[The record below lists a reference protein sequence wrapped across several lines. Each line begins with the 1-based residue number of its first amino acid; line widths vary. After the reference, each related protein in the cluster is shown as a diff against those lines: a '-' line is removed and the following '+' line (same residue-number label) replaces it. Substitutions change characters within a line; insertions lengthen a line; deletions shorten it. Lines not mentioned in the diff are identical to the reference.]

1 MSGKPKM
8 VICRNCN
15 APIAKNA
22 SICPSCGAKNK
33 KPFYKKGWFIV
44 LLVIFAIGIV
54 NSVVRNKEDLKT
66 VRSVEIQKSDEEDE
80 SEVKSEP
87 EGEAAKEENESEVKS
102 EPEGEAAKEEK
113 AKENPKSRDKS
124 VDGMRP
130 EFKKAMDS
138 YEEFMTEYCEF
149 MKKYGESDGTDL
161 GLVADYAD
169 YMSKYAEWVKDFE
182 GWDDGE
188 MNTEEAAYYLDIQ
201 NRISKKL
208 IEVAN

>member
-80 SEVKSEP
+80 S
-87 EGEAAKEENESEVKS
+87 
-102 EPEGEAAKEEK
+102 
-113 AKENPKSRDKS
+113 
-124 VDGMRP
+124 
-130 EFKKAMDS
+130 
-138 YEEFMTEYCEF
+138 
-149 MKKYGESDGTDL
+149 
-161 GLVADYAD
+161 
-169 YMSKYAEWVKDFE
+169 
-182 GWDDGE
+182 
-188 MNTEEAAYYLDIQ
+188 
-201 NRISKKL
+201 
-208 IEVAN
+208 

>member
-87 EGEAAKEENESEVKS
+87 EGEAAKEE
-102 EPEGEAAKEEK
+102 K

-161 GLVADYAD
+161 GLVADYAN

>member
-87 EGEAAKEENESEVKS
+87 EGEAAKEE
-102 EPEGEAAKEEK
+102 K

-161 GLVADYAD
+161 GLVADYAN

-201 NRISKKL
+201 KRISKKL

>member
-66 VRSVEIQKSDEEDE
+66 VRSVEIQKSDEED
-80 SEVKSEP
+80 
-87 EGEAAKEENESEVKS
+87 ESEVKS

>member
-1 MSGKPKM
+1 MSEKPKM

-22 SICPSCGAKNK
+22 RICPSCGAKNK
-33 KPFYKKGWFIV
+33 KPFYKKGWFMV

-66 VRSVEIQKSDEEDE
+66 VRSVEIQKSDEVNEN
-80 SEVKSEP
+80 EVESEP
-87 EGEAAKEENESEVKS
+87 EGEAT
-102 EPEGEAAKEEK
+102 KEEK
-113 AKENPKSRDKS
+113 AKENPKSREKS

-149 MKKYGESDGTDL
+149 MKKYKESDGTDL

-169 YMSKYAEWVKDFE
+169 YMSKYAEWVEDFE
-182 GWDDGE
+182 SWDDGE
-188 MNTEEAAYYLDIQ
+188 MNTEETAYYLDVQ

-208 IEVAN
+208 IEAAN

>member
-66 VRSVEIQKSDEEDE
+66 VRSVEIQKSDEED
-80 SEVKSEP
+80 
-87 EGEAAKEENESEVKS
+87 ESEVKS

-208 IEVAN
+208 IEVAT

>member
-87 EGEAAKEENESEVKS
+87 EGEAAKEE
-102 EPEGEAAKEEK
+102 K

-169 YMSKYAEWVKDFE
+169 YMSKYAEWV
-182 GWDDGE
+182 
-188 MNTEEAAYYLDIQ
+188 
-201 NRISKKL
+201 RISKAGMMEK
-208 IEVAN
+208 

>member
-1 MSGKPKM
+1 M
-8 VICRNCN
+8 
-15 APIAKNA
+15 
-22 SICPSCGAKNK
+22 
-33 KPFYKKGWFIV
+33 
-44 LLVIFAIGIV
+44 
-54 NSVVRNKEDLKT
+54 
-66 VRSVEIQKSDEEDE
+66 
-80 SEVKSEP
+80 
-87 EGEAAKEENESEVKS
+87 KS

>member
-87 EGEAAKEENESEVKS
+87 EGEAAKEE
-102 EPEGEAAKEEK
+102 K

-124 VDGMRP
+124 VDGLRP